1 MTTCLITGVGG
12 FCARHVAARLDQE
25 GGCRVVGTGLRAQP
39 PAGIR
44 LDDYLQADVCE
55 RGALAAIVR
64 KTKPDW
70 VVHLAGLRE
79 GTDADVQRVN
89 VEGSG
94 NLLEALRQDAP
105 EARVLLIGTAAEY
118 GFVDEADLPVTEQHP
133 CRPVG
138 VYAMSKHE
146 AVRAGLELARRDRL
160 KVVVARP
167 FNVIGPGLPPSLVLG
182 AVLNQ
187 AVRAA
192 RAAADPVVLRVGNL
206 DAQRDFVA
214 VGDVA
219 DAYVRMLRSDHWG
232 EVFNLCSGRPYAVR
246 AAVELLLARAGRP
259 IRMEVDPAR
268 VRRSEVRVNYGSYE
282 KARRAFGFT
291 PVTSVEESIRAMWN
305 HAMREAA

>member
-12 FCARHVAARLDQE
+12 FCARHVVARLEEE
-25 GGCRVVGTGLRAQP
+25 GGFRVVGTGLRAQP

-44 LDDYLQADVCE
+44 LDDYLPADVCE

-70 VVHLAGLRE
+70 VLHLAGLRE

-89 VEGSG
+89 VAGSG

-105 EARVLLIGTAAEY
+105 QARVLLIGTAAEY

-133 CRPVG
+133 CQPAG
-138 VYAMSKHE
+138 AYATSKHE

-182 AVLNQ
+182 AVLSQ
-187 AVRAA
+187 AARAA
-192 RAAADPVVLRVGNL
+192 QAAADPVVRVGNL

-219 DAYVRMLRSDHWG
+219 DAYVRMLRGDYWG
-232 EVFNLCSGRPYAVR
+232 EVFNLCSGRPYEVR
-246 AAVELLLARAGRP
+246 AAVELLLARVGRP
-259 IRMEVDPAR
+259 VRLQVDPAR
-268 VRRSEVRVNYGSYE
+268 VRRSEVRVSYGSYD
-282 KARRAFGFT
+282 KARRAFGFA
-291 PVTSVEESIRAMWN
+291 PATSVEESIRAMWD